1 MFESLRHMVTGV
13 GLITTF
19 TEERGPNVMAAEWTM
34 TVSHHPPLILVVV
47 HRENATHE
55 MITKSREFGVNL
67 AADDQSDLVS
77 LAGSFTR
84 YQTDKF
90 SSGII
95 RTYKAKRIRA
105 PMLEGAVVN
114 TECILKETV
123 TFGDYTGFIG
133 EVVEI
138 SHNPEKRPIA
148 YHLGRT
154 WKVENFEKPPR
165 LYVTATSSAES
176 KQIRAEGRMRGGS
189 GSVELNLVR
198 NGEVSKTASTSV
210 DVRGFYGYD
219 WPIADDPGDYEV
231 RAQSGNLIAEARTG
245 VAA

>member
-1 MFESLRHMVTGV
+1 MVTGV
-13 GLITTF
+13 GLITTY

-34 TVSHHPPLILVVV
+34 TVSHNPPLVLVVV
-47 HRENATHE
+47 HSENATNE
-55 MITKSREFGVNL
+55 MITKSGEFGVNL

-90 SSGII
+90 SSGNI
-95 RTYKAKRIRA
+95 RTFQGKKIRA
-105 PMLEGAVVN
+105 PMIEGAVVN
-114 TECILKETV
+114 AECILKQTV
-123 TFGDYTGFIG
+123 SFGDYTGFVG

-154 WKVENFEKPPR
+154 WKIQNFEKPPT
-165 LYVTATSSAES
+165 LYVTATPSAES
-176 KQIRAEGRMRGGS
+176 KQIKAEGRMRGGS
-189 GSVELNLVR
+189 GMIELNLVR
-198 NGEVSKTASTSV
+198 NGEVSESASTNV

-219 WPIADDPGDYEV
+219 WPIEDNQGDYEV
-231 RAQSGNLIAEARTG
+231 HAKSGKLIASARTG
-245 VAA
+245 AAG